1 MSKLYVYQIKGILE
15 KPNKEIGGMRVLLC
29 SKDFFDSIDVPASI
43 FDKGTLDYLKF
54 RLMVNEF
61 VDVRKLPIT
70 IQNRI
75 RSPMN
80 QWLDNWVIRESTIGN
95 SE

>member
-15 KPNKEIGGMRVLLC
+15 KSNKDIGGMRVLLC
-29 SKDFFDSIDVPASI
+29 SKDFFDSIDVPVEI
-43 FDKGTLDYLKF
+43 FDKETIRYLKF
-54 RLMVNEF
+54 RLAVNDYI
-61 VDVRKLPIT
+61 DVQKLPVYI
-70 IQNRI
+70 INRI

-80 QWLDNWVIRESTIGN
+80 RWLDNWVIKEKTIGD

>member
-15 KPNKEIGGMRVLLC
+15 KPNKDVGGMRVLVC
-29 SKDFFDSIDVPASI
+29 SKDFFDSVDVPAEV
-43 FDKGTLDYLKF
+43 FDKETLRYLKY
-54 RLMVNEF
+54 RLAVNEF
-61 VDVRKLPIT
+61 VDVRKLPIV

-75 RSPMN
+75 RSPLN
-80 QWLDNWVIRESTIGN
+80 QWLDNWVIREKTIGN